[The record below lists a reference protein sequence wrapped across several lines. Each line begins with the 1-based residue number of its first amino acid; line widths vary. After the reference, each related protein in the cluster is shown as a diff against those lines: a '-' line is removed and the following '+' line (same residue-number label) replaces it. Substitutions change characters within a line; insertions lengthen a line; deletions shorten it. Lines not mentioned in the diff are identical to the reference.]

1 MRQGNTGSAIAAG
14 TNKAAVYFKYKGVL
28 ENEMEDAAEM
38 TIGAVMRCIQKNTE
52 LEFYYIIDGKG
63 PNEDISKS
71 ILNNYRAGRIPDER
85 KLEQLIKAL
94 KNELEEVEVY
104 QVIWDEYGDA
114 NGDLRRMADFFG
126 VPLEKQILM
135 IANNHCK
142 KILVNCCKPY
152 EYKEGMALQAAIKIE
167 KNLLSSMREFHQ

>member
-1 MRQGNTGSAIAAG
+1 MQPVQIKRLCILSIRVYLKMRW
-14 TNKAAVYFKYKGVL
+14 K
-28 ENEMEDAAEM
+28 
-38 TIGAVMRCIQKNTE
+38 MRLK
-52 LEFYYIIDGKG
+52 
-63 PNEDISKS
+63 
-71 ILNNYRAGRIPDER
+71 
-85 KLEQLIKAL
+85 QLIKAL

-114 NGDLRRMADFFG
+114 NGDLGRMADFFG

-152 EYKEGMALQAAIKIE
+152 EYKEDMALQAAIKIE